1 MINFNDRVATNQ
13 PKIGR
18 DITDKILKGNT
29 GAIAAV
35 MNRFHGIDNNIAL
48 GLVETLKNDP
58 VIILDSIYKISEQLG
73 LDPELTSQ

>member
-18 DITDKILKGNT
+18 DVTDKILKGNA

-35 MNRFHGIDNNIAL
+35 MNRFYGIDNNIAL
-48 GLVETLKNDP
+48 A
-58 VIILDSIYKISEQLG
+58 
-73 LDPELTSQ
+73 